1 MGFNSG
7 FKGLSELPV
16 GGLCLVVWK
25 LHLKRNVHVH
35 DPLFMLQ
42 VSSLGNR
49 ISGTGS
55 FFNVTKQE
63 HLSQPYTRDWGY

>member
-1 MGFNSG
+1 MGYPSI
-7 FKGLSELPV
+7 KVALSELSV
-16 GGLCLVVWK
+16 GGLSCGQ
-25 LHLKRNVHVH
+25 LKRNVRVVH

-42 VSSLGNR
+42 VPSLGNR

-63 HLSQPYTRDWGY
+63 HLSQPYT

>member
-1 MGFNSG
+1 MGYPSI
-7 FKGLSELPV
+7 KVALSELSV
-16 GGLCLVVWK
+16 GGLSVGGQ
-25 LHLKRNVHVH
+25 LKRNVRVVH

-42 VSSLGNR
+42 VPSLGNR

-63 HLSQPYTRDWGY
+63 HLSQPYT